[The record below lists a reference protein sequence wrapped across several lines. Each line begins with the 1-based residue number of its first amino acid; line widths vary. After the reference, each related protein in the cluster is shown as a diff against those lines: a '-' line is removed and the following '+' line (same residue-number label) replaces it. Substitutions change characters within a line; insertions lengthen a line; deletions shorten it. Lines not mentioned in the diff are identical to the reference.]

1 MAMEANAAGLS
12 NVAPIQKSQPV
23 SNTEKIERRSGDTS
37 GSSPF
42 SPETNVT
49 IKNSIEDM
57 AGILSKVAA
66 MQNTTA
72 DEIPQQLQKI
82 LQSIMK
88 SAFSVDASV
97 AEGMGSTVESQRFTV
112 EQLTTLSRMLTQ
124 MGIMSEKGALTSVSD
139 SMQTLLGNLKILDGA
154 NGEVLNAVALNKLA
168 FQLLGTKE
176 VSDLPEQLQVFLG
189 QQLTTSGT
197 LAGSSQQT
205 AGNGFLKQ
213 LIQYF
218 MPTTQGG
225 RETTVAS
232 EQNNTANANNINSN
246 SNSNSNTITQNKNV
260 NTTNN
265 NTNNTNNT
273 EQKNTTA
280 TRANVVVQN
289 RTANTDTNTVQNSNT
304 ENVTMV
310 KGERASG
317 TVNSNSIGIPLKGDM
332 GGTEKN
338 VAANAEN
345 AAPQAKDQSQKMG
358 NMLQKENTE
367 NVIGT
372 KQDSTVMRTAQEPE
386 ADQGNMSPLLM
397 KEKVSENPAMKQT
410 TMTDTKNTLSDN
422 TVLQSQNMTQQSAA
436 VMKNFA
442 AIKNIPQAMDTMK
455 SLASLLLRD
464 ANLSEQDR
472 TLLQGFVNGTEKTL
486 SEQDAKQ
493 LQLLI
498 RLSQKNMP
506 AVIQQAAYKQD
517 LPELPKLW
525 AFVQLCDLSE
535 LKSMQSHELKNA
547 GKNISDFA
555 TMLKNTMTGDSN
567 VTENQRSIS
576 FMMPLYLGD
585 NEKSYPTYIH
595 VYDEKK
601 QSNEASGEY
610 QKETW
615 LRLCLLTENIGAV
628 ELVCQL
634 YENQNL
640 NVQLLFSDGTVAKNF
655 NEYIPE
661 FKDSF
666 VDSSLVLKDLK
677 VGTVGSKS

>member
-12 NVAPIQKSQPV
+12 NVTPIPKTQPV
-23 SNTEKIERRSGDTS
+23 ANTEKIVRRSGDTS

-66 MQNTTA
+66 TQNTTA
-72 DEIPQQLQKI
+72 NEIPQQLQKI

-88 SAFSVDASV
+88 SAFSVNASV

-176 VSDLPEQLQVFLG
+176 VSDLPEQLQAFLG
-189 QQLTTSGT
+189 QQLVTSGT
-197 LAGSSQQT
+197 LSGSSQQQT

-218 MPTTQGG
+218 MPTAQEGL
-225 RETTVAS
+225 ETTVAS
-232 EQNNTANANNINSN
+232 EPNNTANANNINGN
-246 SNSNSNTITQNKNV
+246 SNTITITQNKNMD
-260 NTTNN
+260 TTNN
-265 NTNNTNNT
+265 NANNTNNT
-273 EQKNTTA
+273 EQKNTPA

-289 RTANTDTNTVQNSNT
+289 RTANTDTTTVQNSNT

-310 KGERASG
+310 KAEHASG
-317 TVNSNSIGIPLKGDM
+317 AVNSNAIGTPLKGDM
-332 GGTEKN
+332 GETEKN
-338 VAANAEN
+338 VATNAEN

-372 KQDSTVMRTAQEPE
+372 KQDSTVMRTAQESE

-422 TVLQSQNMTQQSAA
+422 TVPQSQNMTQQSAA

-442 AIKNIPQAMDTMK
+442 AIENIPQAMNTMK
-455 SLASLLLRD
+455 SLASLLLHD
-464 ANLSEQDR
+464 ANLSEQDT
-472 TLLQGFVNGTEKTL
+472 TLLQGFVNGTDKIL

-655 NEYIPE
+655 NEYIPA
-661 FKDSF
+661 FKNSF
-666 VDSSLVLKDLK
+666 VDSSLVLKNLK
-677 VGTVGSKS
+677 VGTVGCKS

>member
-1 MAMEANAAGLS
+1 
-12 NVAPIQKSQPV
+12 
-23 SNTEKIERRSGDTS
+23 
-37 GSSPF
+37 
-42 SPETNVT
+42 
-49 IKNSIEDM
+49 
-57 AGILSKVAA
+57 
-66 MQNTTA
+66 
-72 DEIPQQLQKI
+72 
-82 LQSIMK
+82 
-88 SAFSVDASV
+88 
-97 AEGMGSTVESQRFTV
+97 
-112 EQLTTLSRMLTQ
+112 
-124 MGIMSEKGALTSVSD
+124 
-139 SMQTLLGNLKILDGA
+139 
-154 NGEVLNAVALNKLA
+154 
-168 FQLLGTKE
+168 
-176 VSDLPEQLQVFLG
+176 
-189 QQLTTSGT
+189 
-197 LAGSSQQT
+197 
-205 AGNGFLKQ
+205 
-213 LIQYF
+213 
-218 MPTTQGG
+218 
-225 RETTVAS
+225 
-232 EQNNTANANNINSN
+232 
-246 SNSNSNTITQNKNV
+246 V

-317 TVNSNSIGIPLKGDM
+317 TVNSNSTGIPLKSDM

>member
-176 VSDLPEQLQVFLG
+176 VSDLPEQLQAFLG

-232 EQNNTANANNINSN
+232 EQNNTANAN
-246 SNSNSNTITQNKNV
+246 K
-260 NTTNN
+260 
-265 NTNNTNNT
+265 
-273 EQKNTTA
+273 
-280 TRANVVVQN
+280 
-289 RTANTDTNTVQNSNT
+289 
-304 ENVTMV
+304 
-310 KGERASG
+310 
-317 TVNSNSIGIPLKGDM
+317 
-332 GGTEKN
+332 
-338 VAANAEN
+338 
-345 AAPQAKDQSQKMG
+345 
-358 NMLQKENTE
+358 
-367 NVIGT
+367 
-372 KQDSTVMRTAQEPE
+372 
-386 ADQGNMSPLLM
+386 
-397 KEKVSENPAMKQT
+397 
-410 TMTDTKNTLSDN
+410 
-422 TVLQSQNMTQQSAA
+422 
-436 VMKNFA
+436 
-442 AIKNIPQAMDTMK
+442 
-455 SLASLLLRD
+455 
-464 ANLSEQDR
+464 
-472 TLLQGFVNGTEKTL
+472 
-486 SEQDAKQ
+486 
-493 LQLLI
+493 
-498 RLSQKNMP
+498 
-506 AVIQQAAYKQD
+506 
-517 LPELPKLW
+517 
-525 AFVQLCDLSE
+525 
-535 LKSMQSHELKNA
+535 
-547 GKNISDFA
+547 
-555 TMLKNTMTGDSN
+555 
-567 VTENQRSIS
+567 
-576 FMMPLYLGD
+576 
-585 NEKSYPTYIH
+585 
-595 VYDEKK
+595 
-601 QSNEASGEY
+601 
-610 QKETW
+610 
-615 LRLCLLTENIGAV
+615 
-628 ELVCQL
+628 
-634 YENQNL
+634 
-640 NVQLLFSDGTVAKNF
+640 
-655 NEYIPE
+655 
-661 FKDSF
+661 
-666 VDSSLVLKDLK
+666 
-677 VGTVGSKS
+677 